1 MSPLNRHPNARNPA
15 CGRPRGFTLLEL
27 LVVLV
32 VLGLLVSIVGPKY
45 FSQLGKS
52 EAKAASAQIA
62 SLAKALDLYRLDV
75 GSYPSGAAGLSAL
88 NANPGSEPKWKG
100 PYLQKAVPA
109 DPWGRPYVYKSPGE
123 HGDYDLVS
131 LGKDG
136 RPGGSDENADITS
149 WQQ

>member
-1 MSPLNRHPNARNPA
+1 MQQPRPLNRSQNDLPARES
-15 CGRPRGFTLLEL
+15 GFTLLEL

-52 EAKAASAQIA
+52 EAKAASAQIS
-62 SLAKALDLYRLDV
+62 SLAKALDMYRLDV
-75 GSYPSGAAGLSAL
+75 GHYPSTEVGLQAL

-100 PYLQKAVPA
+100 PYLQKGVPP
-109 DPWGRPYVYKSPGE
+109 DPWGNPYIYKSPGE
-123 HGDYDLVS
+123 HGDFDLLS

-136 RPGGSDENADITS
+136 RPGGTDENADVTN

>member
-1 MSPLNRHPNARNPA
+1 MPDTRRPTPCPA
-15 CGRPRGFTLLEL
+15 PRCRQRAFTLLEL

-32 VLGLLVSIVGPKY
+32 VLGMLVGIVGPKY

-52 EAKAASAQIA
+52 EAKTANAQIA
-62 SLAKALDLYRLDV
+62 SLGKALDLYRLDV
-75 GSYPSGAAGLSAL
+75 GRYPPSEPGLAAL
-88 NANPGSEPKWKG
+88 NANPGGETKWKG
-100 PYLQKAVPA
+100 PYLQKAVPL

-123 HGDYDLVS
+123 HGDYDLLS

-136 RPGGSDENADITS
+136 APGGTDENADITS

>member
-1 MSPLNRHPNARNPA
+1 MSLRQCHSSDPLQSCRRTS
-15 CGRPRGFTLLEL
+15 GFTLLEL

-45 FSQLGKS
+45 FGQLGKS

-62 SLAKALDLYRLDV
+62 SLDKALDLYRLDM
-75 GSYPSGAAGLSAL
+75 GSYPPGETGLTAL
-88 NANPGSEPKWKG
+88 NVNPGGEAKWKG
-100 PYLQKAVPA
+100 PYLQKTVPT
-109 DPWGRPYVYKSPGE
+109 DPWGRPYIYRSPGE
-123 HGDYDLVS
+123 HGDYDLIS

-136 RPGGSDENADITS
+136 RPGGSDENADITN

>member
-1 MSPLNRHPNARNPA
+1 MPTYRLKSFPL
-15 CGRPRGFTLLEL
+15 PRDICRAGFTLLEL

-45 FSQLGKS
+45 LNQLGKS

-62 SLAKALDLYRLDV
+62 SLAKALDIYRLDV
-75 GSYPSGAAGLSAL
+75 GRYPSSEVGLLAL
-88 NANPGSEPKWKG
+88 YTNPGNEPKWKG
-100 PYLQKAVPA
+100 PYLQKAAPL
-109 DPWGRPYVYKSPGE
+109 DPWGRPYVYKAPGE
-123 HGDYDLVS
+123 HGDYDLLS

-136 RPGGSDENADITS
+136 NPGGADENADITS

>member
-1 MSPLNRHPNARNPA
+1 MPNQTRHPLALPRNIYRA
-15 CGRPRGFTLLEL
+15 GFTLLEL

-45 FSQLGKS
+45 LNQLGKS

-62 SLAKALDLYRLDV
+62 SIAKALDIYRLDV
-75 GSYPSGAAGLSAL
+75 GRYPSSEVGLPAL
-88 NANPGSEPKWKG
+88 YTNPGNEPKWKG
-100 PYLQKAVPA
+100 PYLQKNVPL
-109 DPWGRPYVYKSPGE
+109 DPWGRPYVYKAPGE
-123 HGDYDLVS
+123 HGDFDLLS

-136 RPGGSDENADITS
+136 NPGGADENADITS

>member
-1 MSPLNRHPNARNPA
+1 MSPRHRRALPPA
-15 CGRPRGFTLLEL
+15 CGQPRGFTLLEL

-75 GSYPSGAAGLSAL
+75 GSYPSGAVGLTAL
-88 NANPGSEPKWKG
+88 NTNPGSEPKWKG
-100 PYLQKAVPA
+100 PYLQKGVPA

-136 RPGGSDENADITS
+136 RPGGSEENADVTS

>member
-1 MSPLNRHPNARNPA
+1 MSRRQRHSSAPHRS
-15 CGRPRGFTLLEL
+15 CGRARGFTLLEL

-45 FSQLGKS
+45 FGQLGKS

-62 SLAKALDLYRLDV
+62 SLAKALDIYRLDV
-75 GSYPSGAAGLSAL
+75 GSYPPGETGLGAL
-88 NANPGSEPKWKG
+88 NVNPGGEPKWKG
-100 PYLQKAVPA
+100 PYLQKAVPT
-109 DPWGRPYVYKSPGE
+109 DPWGHPYIYKSPGE

-136 RPGGSDENADITS
+136 RPGGSDENADITN

>member
-1 MSPLNRHPNARNPA
+1 MPKRHLHTVARA
-15 CGRPRGFTLLEL
+15 RRIYRAGFTLLEL

-45 FSQLGKS
+45 LNQLGKS

-62 SLAKALDLYRLDV
+62 SLSKALDIYRLDV
-75 GSYPSGAAGLSAL
+75 GRYPSSETGLLAL
-88 NANPGSEPKWKG
+88 STNPGNEPKWKG
-100 PYLQKAVPA
+100 PYLQKDVPL
-109 DPWGRPYVYKSPGE
+109 DPWGRPYVYKAPGE
-123 HGDYDLVS
+123 HGDYDLMS

-136 RPGGSDENADITS
+136 NPGGADENADITS